1 MAACLM
7 SNAAESHFVGG
18 GTMAFLRG
26 IGWVLLLLAALVL
39 VFAVV
44 ILIRGTPIF
53 EQAGG
58 EYWFTAHKESLNLA
72 QAVIQRYLH
81 PSIWDPVLVN
91 VLLWPVAGGLG
102 LVFAVL
108 AIPGL
113 LMVTLF
119 RRRRRRLMR

>member
-1 MAACLM
+1 MAARLM

-44 ILIRGTPIF
+44 LLIGGTPIF
-53 EQAGG
+53 SETGG
-58 EYWFTAHKESLNLA
+58 EYWFEVHSDSLGRA
-72 QAVIQRYLH
+72 QSITQRYLH
-81 PSIWDPVLVN
+81 PAIWDPFLIN

-102 LVFAVL
+102 LVFAVF
-108 AIPGL
+108 AVPGL

>member
-1 MAACLM
+1 MPVSLM

-44 ILIRGTPIF
+44 ILIGGTPIF
-53 EQAGG
+53 SETGG
-58 EYWFTAHKESLNLA
+58 EYWFKADSESLNLA

-81 PSIWDPVLVN
+81 PSVWDPFVVN
-91 VLLWPVAGGLG
+91 ILLWPVAGGLG
-102 LVFAVL
+102 LVFAVF
-108 AIPGL
+108 AVPGL
-113 LMVTLF
+113 LMVSLF

>member
-1 MAACLM
+1 MR
-7 SNAAESHFVGG
+7 AESHFVGG

-44 ILIRGTPIF
+44 LLIGGTPIF
-53 EQAGG
+53 SESGG
-58 EYWFTAHKESLNLA
+58 EYWFKADSESLNLA
-72 QAVIQRYLH
+72 QAVTQRYLH
-81 PSIWDPVLVN
+81 PSVWDPFIVN
-91 VLLWPVAGGLG
+91 ILLWPVAGGLG
-102 LVFAVL
+102 VVLAVFAV
-108 AIPGL
+108 PGL

>member
-1 MAACLM
+1 M
-7 SNAAESHFVGG
+7 SNAAESVFFGG

-26 IGWVLLLLAALVL
+26 IGWVLILLAMLVL
-39 VFAVV
+39 VFAVI
-44 ILIRGTPIF
+44 ILLGGTPIF

-58 EYWFTAHKESLNLA
+58 EYWFTVDSESLNLA

-81 PSIWDPVLVN
+81 PAVWDPFLVN
-91 VLLWPVAGGLG
+91 ILLWPLAGSLG
-102 LVFAVL
+102 LIMAVFAV
-108 AIPGL
+108 PGV

>member
-1 MAACLM
+1 MAARLM
-7 SNAAESHFVGG
+7 SNAPESHFVGG

-44 ILIRGTPIF
+44 LLIGGTPIF
-53 EQAGG
+53 SETGG
-58 EYWFTAHKESLNLA
+58 EYWFKTDSESLNLA
-72 QAVIQRYLH
+72 QAVTQRYLH
-81 PSIWDPVLVN
+81 PSVWDPFIVN
-91 VLLWPVAGGLG
+91 ILLWPVAGGLG
-102 LVFAVL
+102 VVLAVFAV
-108 AIPGL
+108 PGL

>member
-1 MAACLM
+1 
-7 SNAAESHFVGG
+7 
-18 GTMAFLRG
+18 MAFLRG

-44 ILIRGTPIF
+44 ILIGGTPIF
-53 EQAGG
+53 EQTGG
-58 EYWFTAHKESLNLA
+58 EYWFEAHSDSLGRA
-72 QAVIQRYLH
+72 QSITQRYLH
-81 PSIWDPVLVN
+81 PAIWDPFLIN

-102 LVFAVL
+102 VVFAVF
-108 AIPGL
+108 AVPGL